1 MIRVRDFLADQGI
14 LGTPGQPPSPLV
26 SVVLPTYRRAKGGL
40 LERAIRS
47 VLGQSLADFEL
58 LVMDDGST
66 DGSFEI
72 IEALRA
78 GDSRIVHVR
87 HDHNCGLPGLR
98 VNEGIELARGTYVA
112 FQFDDDCWR
121 PRALE
126 ALVTEAA
133 RQDEPTVIIGRCQA
147 RGRTHEIMMPFRKV
161 DLGNLMHT
169 NFIANNSVL
178 VPRCLFDEHG
188 MYDCHIAMRRLCD
201 WDLWQRLIK
210 QVPFVTIEEIV
221 SDVFAEQPDSVMMT
235 MPYDLALVGYLQ
247 AIDRNGLLTP
257 RRWREY
263 EVDSLRIGGGL
274 IGGEFRKRLYEDQ
287 VVPYY
292 LRLRHCLPKIEG
304 FAINLPSPSRSVLY
318 ARPSYD
324 SLNELAFNCYDA
336 LANRRG
342 TYKGSFQYSTQM
354 QASWVRDVDTAL
366 LVRPHQEQER
376 AVMEQGLASG
386 RPMGVY
392 LDDDFLTLHEYGPPF
407 DFMAPGTP
415 SRRNLVEMLERA
427 DTVWVTSPFI
437 AESVQSFNRRIVPHG
452 LAVAGGDLPVES
464 PRRRAGEPLRIG
476 HVGTSY
482 RLEEFRVLWDA
493 LLRLSAEFG
502 ARLAFEFW
510 GLDVSSL
517 PPLASPVQQV
527 PYETSYFRFLRRLR
541 EARFDLLL
549 TPLLDYPQPRLAKN
563 AHKYYHVAVAGALG
577 IFSRVS
583 PYDRLPEGLTCL
595 KAENTAADW
604 YRVLREA
611 VEMPAERF
619 DLVRQRTL
627 AHVREE
633 FTETAQIHLH
643 EAAWRA
649 TEFHAKTRAAR
660 GTTGRP
666 RVVYALGVLDGEEEV
681 RLCRWVR
688 LVRQYGVDPVVVL
701 RSGLGGTA
709 AGRRLMEALTGDGIA
724 WELAAFGAVDERLRA
739 VGSDGEAAR
748 RKVGELLTRLAPA
761 LVHTIGLLPVFG
773 EVCRNMELAHVA
785 SLYAVPDEAAWQTA
799 PGTGTHC
806 AVNHSDSLRSATQ
819 WRDWLGSEKFC
830 ARETVA
836 LESFDLGMRRHLEE
850 LGTDATPRRVGE
862 RVVVAGPLREAA
874 GQLEAIAAVVALV
887 RAGQKGSEMACALE
901 VSGDTTRDPAYVRRC
916 RERIE
921 ADRLDE
927 HVHINDSPREM
938 RDIVASADI
947 VLSPRRWGGIPLV
960 IKEAMAVGVLVVA
973 TPVGGVPEIVIDGVS
988 GILCADASVEAIA
1001 EGLTRALALPA
1012 NARRKI
1018 VEQARRVAR
1027 SEFHPQRGASDL
1039 LDMYNRAIDLTRGS
1053 PAIAA
1058 APAVPSAVAERIEQP
1073 AQLPASHV
1081 RLHGSLAYRLVP
1093 RGPDWHGVDVLV
1105 DTHQRPARG
1114 RLELTVLSAAGNVVR
1129 TATADLA
1136 TARDNEWLPFQ
1147 FAPIAHATDCPF
1159 VLRFSLADPGPRT
1172 KLSLYDRAPNA
1183 SGLAPRTLRRLGLFP
1198 PRTSLYC
1205 RLRYA

>member
-1 MIRVRDFLADQGI
+1 MRASLSCCVTVGRAEF
-14 LGTPGQPPSPLV
+14 TSPLP
-26 SVVLPTYRRAKGGL
+26 SDSWVLPRGDVHFAL
-40 LERAIRS
+40 L
-47 VLGQSLADFEL
+47 
-58 LVMDDGST
+58 
-66 DGSFEI
+66 
-72 IEALRA
+72 
-78 GDSRIVHVR
+78 
-87 HDHNCGLPGLR
+87 
-98 VNEGIELARGTYVA
+98 
-112 FQFDDDCWR
+112 
-121 PRALE
+121 
-126 ALVTEAA
+126 
-133 RQDEPTVIIGRCQA
+133 
-147 RGRTHEIMMPFRKV
+147 HESNR
-161 DLGNLMHT
+161 
-169 NFIANNSVL
+169 IANNALL
-178 VPRCLFDEHG
+178 VPRELFDRYG
-188 MYDCHIAMRRLCD
+188 MYDCHIGMRRLCD
-201 WDLWQRLIK
+201 WDLWLRLIRH
-210 QVPFVTIEEIV
+210 VEFSLVDEII
-221 SDVFAEQPDSVMMT
+221 SDVSIANPGAIGLTV
-235 MPYDLALVGYLQ
+235 PYDLPLFRYFNDVHR
-247 AIDRNGLLTP
+247 DELLTP
-257 RRWREY
+257 GKWHDY
-263 EVDSLRIGGGL
+263 AVDSRRV
-274 IGGEFRKRLYEDQ
+274 GEVELAPDIWRRLYEEQ
-287 VVPYY
+287 IAPYY
-292 LRLRHCLPKIEG
+292 AKFRHCFPFVEG
-304 FAINLPSPSRSVLY
+304 FPSRVPSERKEVLY
-318 ARPSYD
+318 FGASYD
-324 SLNELAFNCYDA
+324 PTTDVALGPYDSCSNHWRTYSA
-336 LANRRG
+336 HSQYG
-342 TYKGSFQYSTQM
+342 TQLSARWLDESDM
-354 QASWVRDVDTAL
+354 ML
-366 LVRPHQEQER
+366 MLRPHQEQER

-1172 KLSLYDRAPNA
+1172 KLSLYDMAADGARISHRAM
-1183 SGLAPRTLRRLGLFP
+1183 RRLGLHST
-1198 PRTSLYC
+1198 RDSLCC
-1205 RLRYA
+1205 RLRYAQ